1 MPDSYNRRD
10 ADYAQYD
17 AMSTEELQQ
26 LLREDASKP
35 EGEETNMEVLLYVM
49 DVLAKRRQARNEGR
63 TPEEALESFMQNY
76 FEEDDKSSGS
86 ESNSND
92 RKHSPGFRRWM
103 SGLIAAAAMFVLII
117 GSSLTASALG
127 FDLWDVIVKW
137 TQETFHFGYATDVS
151 GTSNP
156 NKNSTEVFAGLQD
169 ALNDYD
175 ITTSLVPTWLPEGYE
190 EVIIRVEDTPRRRQ
204 FAAQYQ
210 FGDKTIRIRIADYF
224 DNAPTHIEQS
234 DSLIEIYSASGV
246 NYYIF
251 DNEGQLQALWLTEN
265 YECYIS
271 GPLSISE
278 LKEIIDS
285 IGKDE

>member
-76 FEEDDKSSGS
+76 FEEGDKSSGS

-92 RKHSPGFRRWM
+92 RKHSPDFRRWM
-103 SGLIAAAAMFVLII
+103 SGLIAAAAMFVLIL
-117 GSSLTASALG
+117 GSSLTVSALG
-127 FDLWDVIVKW
+127 FDLWDIIVKW

-151 GTSNP
+151 DTSNP
-156 NKNSTEVFAGLQD
+156 NKNSAEVFAGLQD
-169 ALNDYD
+169 ALNDYE
-175 ITTSLVPTWLPEGYE
+175 ITTSLVPTWLPDGYK
-190 EVIIRVEDTPRRRQ
+190 EVLVRVEDTPKRRQ
-204 FAAQYQ
+204 FAAQYEC
-210 FGDKTIRIRIADYF
+210 GENTIRIRIADYF
-224 DNAPTHIEQS
+224 DGAPTQIEQS
-234 DSLIEIYSASGV
+234 APVLEVYTV
-246 NYYIF
+246 NGIQYYIF
-251 DNEGQLQALWLTEN
+251 EN
-265 YECYIS
+265 YNQLRAVWINENFECYII
-271 GPLSISE
+271 GPLSVSE
-278 LKEIIDS
+278 IKEMIDS
-285 IGKDE
+285 IGKG

>member
-103 SGLIAAAAMFVLII
+103 SGLIAAAAMFVLIL
-117 GSSLTASALG
+117 GSSLTANALG
-127 FDLWDVIVKW
+127 FDLWGIIVKW
-137 TQETFHFGYATDVS
+137 TQETFHFGYGIESTES
-151 GTSNP
+151 GNP
-156 NKNSTEVFAGLQD
+156 NKASTEIFAGLQD
-169 ALNDYD
+169 ALDDYD
-175 ITTSLVPTWLPEGYE
+175 ISLNLVPSWLPEGYSE
-190 EVIIRVEDTPRRRQ
+190 NDVRIEDTPKQRR
-204 FAAQYQ
+204 FAAVYQ
-210 FGDKTIRIRIADYF
+210 SGDNTVRIRIVDYLGT
-224 DNAPTHIEQS
+224 APTQIEQS
-234 DSLIEIYSASGV
+234 DTLLEVYASEGI

-251 DNEGQLQALWLTEN
+251 DNEGQLQAMWINESF
-265 YECYIS
+265 ECYIS
-271 GPLSISE
+271 GPLTLSE

-285 IGKDE
+285 IEKG

>member
-63 TPEEALESFMQNY
+63 TPEEALESFMQDY
-76 FEEDDKSSGS
+76 YEEDDKSSGS

-92 RKHSPGFRRWM
+92 RKHRPGFRRWM

-137 TQETFHFGYATDVS
+137 TQETFHFGYSSEVE
-151 GTSNP
+151 NP
-156 NKNSTEVFAGLQD
+156 GDANQQDSMVYVGLQA
-169 ALNDYD
+169 ALDD
-175 ITTSLVPTWLPEGYE
+175 FEIETKLVPKWFPEGYE
-190 EVIIRVEDTPRRRQ
+190 EVDIRTFETPKQRQ
-204 FAAQYQ
+204 FIASYKN
-210 FGDKTIRIRIADYF
+210 GDNELKIWIADYL
-224 DNAPTHIEQS
+224 DADPSRIEQS
-234 DSLIEIYSASGV
+234 DSTIEVYVASGIE
-246 NYYIF
+246 YYIVA
-251 DNEGQLQALWLTEN
+251 DNDQLRAAWVVDRF
-265 YECYIS
+265 ECYIS
-271 GPLSISE
+271 GPLTAEE
-278 LKEIIDS
+278 LKEMINS
-285 IGKDE
+285 IGKG